1 MIEDYY
7 KEDADSYKKR
17 ILIEDGENEDSGEDK
32 ENEESKDEE
41 KIILSTMLKMI
52 MLITMIMCVR
62 T

>member
-1 MIEDYY
+1 MATMIEDYY

-41 KIILSTMLKMI
+41 KIILSTSVLPRFSKGQGAI
-52 MLITMIMCVR
+52 
-62 T
+62 